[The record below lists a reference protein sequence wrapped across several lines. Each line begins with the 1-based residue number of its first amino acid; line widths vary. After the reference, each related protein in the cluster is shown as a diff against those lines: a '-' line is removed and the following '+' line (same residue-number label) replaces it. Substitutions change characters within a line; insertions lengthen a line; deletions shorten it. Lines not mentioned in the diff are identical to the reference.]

1 MSTGQRL
8 GMRTTGPLTLGG
20 KRRGRSVG
28 YRPYPGHPTNYAMV
42 HTGWE
47 PSYKVIGWNLAVMS
61 KAAEEAAE
69 KLSSDRERERAHLDE
84 ECMGD
89 NVEREAKWCQET
101 INKVLDAKA
110 KIIRIRARS
119 RRSWNSE
126 IKERGST
133 LGRQK
138 RRGRR

>member
-1 MSTGQRL
+1 VSAIDLTLATR
-8 GMRTTGPLTLGG
+8 PLTQWSPLGG
-20 KRRGRSVG
+20 SQAPSSDHEVIE
-28 YRPYPGHPTNYAMV
+28 
-42 HTGWE
+42 WE
-47 PSYKVIGWNLAVMS
+47 FKVARQEETDHVQVIGWNLAVMS